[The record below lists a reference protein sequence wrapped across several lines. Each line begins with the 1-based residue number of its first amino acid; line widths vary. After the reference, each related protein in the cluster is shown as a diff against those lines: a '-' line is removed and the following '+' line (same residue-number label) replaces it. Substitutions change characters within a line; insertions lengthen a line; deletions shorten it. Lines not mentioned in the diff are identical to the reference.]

1 MPAAGVRVGAEEPM
15 PDPRSATEVQVPVSQ
30 QVRLMEEQILKLAQQ
45 VQTDQTV
52 IEQLYKRIRALE
64 SALAQKVLVAAKEA
78 KEDEGG
84 DGSGN
89 TPS

>member
-1 MPAAGVRVGAEEPM
+1 MA
-15 PDPRSATEVQVPVSQ
+15 DPKSATEVQVPVWS

-52 IEQLYKRIRALE
+52 IEQLYKRIRGLE